1 MLSKGVAR
9 CDSCRIGSLK
19 DITCVPTSGVTA
31 LEIMLSKSKEEI
43 HHDSKRLKSCHCI
56 SQQLSGNVVSR
67 AENVDIETSPN
78 AADQECSLPKTE
90 SDVKILDQKD
100 QDKVDLHML
109 VQSSNESSDS
119 EDVDESFTLSELA
132 AINQK
137 KCSAE
142 TDNSVIPGI
151 HSLHGQT
158 PLDNASLQDE
168 QVASLPGDVCLVCGV
183 SFERMNGLKRRL
195 NHIKR
200 CSKKHGFSGR
210 DTLVD
215 EHDDFIKQPMHV
227 AVTCLSKNPYSRHE
241 VTWHGNADVDL
252 TLAATESLD
261 FGKGSGDGSRVVKS
275 AESVQTT
282 MKNFFH
288 APLRSLNNVLLLGAR
303 RVAKASVIAT
313 ATKKKGQGAWAGGL
327 KYRDYTHCPAYKKI
341 TGTDFNVDGFMY
353 TRSSLTKSYW
363 LTHFHSDHYGG
374 ITKDWNHGIIYC
386 SLPTANLVNQQ
397 LGVDKKWLHP
407 LPMQTPTIV
416 ESKGKPIVVTL
427 LDANHCPG
435 AVMFLFEIGQRRIL
449 HVGDFRWNT
458 ELMLK
463 QGPLKTL
470 YTNQTRLD
478 ELYLDTTYCD
488 ERYSLPTQSEAIQAT
503 VDIAVRESTLPGK
516 TLFLFGAYT
525 IG

>member
-1 MLSKGVAR
+1 M
-9 CDSCRIGSLK
+9 
-19 DITCVPTSGVTA
+19 TCVPTSGATTLDTMVYY
-31 LEIMLSKSKEEI
+31 SKEEI
-43 HHDSKRLKSCHCI
+43 CHDAKRLKSCHPTSKQI
-56 SQQLSGNVVSR
+56 SGTFISKTDNF
-67 AENVDIETSPN
+67 EIETYSN
-78 AADQECSLPKTE
+78 AADQDYSIPKTE
-90 SDVKILDQKD
+90 PGVKILDEKYH
-100 QDKVDLHML
+100 DKVYLDLL
-109 VQSSNESSDS
+109 LQSGNESSDS
-119 EDVDESFTLSELA
+119 EDVDEGFTLSELA

-137 KCSAE
+137 KFSAE
-142 TDNSVIPGI
+142 TDNSVIPEVL
-151 HSLHGQT
+151 SFHGHTSIKSGMRQV
-158 PLDNASLQDE
+158 E
-168 QVASLPGDVCLVCGV
+168 QVASLSEDVCMVCGT
-183 SFERMNGLKRRL
+183 SFQRMNGLKGRL

-200 CSKKHGFSGR
+200 CSKKNGFSGR
-210 DTLVD
+210 DTLLD
-215 EHDDFIKQPMHV
+215 EHDDFIKQPIHSA
-227 AVTCLSKNPYSRHE
+227 AVCLSKNPYSRHD
-241 VTWHGNADVDL
+241 VSWHGNADVDL
-252 TLAATESLD
+252 TLAATETLD
-261 FGKGSGDGSRVVKS
+261 FREDSGDGLRVAQYEKS
-275 AESVQTT
+275 IQTS

-288 APLRSLNNVLLLGAR
+288 APLRSLNKVLLLGAR
-303 RVAKASVIAT
+303 RVAKASVIA
-313 ATKKKGQGAWAGGL
+313 ASTKKQGRGVWAGGL
-327 KYRDYTHCPAYKKI
+327 KYGDYTHCPGYKKI

-353 TRSSLTKSYW
+353 AHSSLTKSYW

-407 LPMQTPTIV
+407 LPIQTPTIV
-416 ESKGKPIVVTL
+416 ESKGKPVVVTL

-458 ELMLK
+458 ELMLN

-503 VDIAVRESTLPGK
+503 IDVAVRESTLPGK